1 MFLYRKK
8 NRVNQGNLSFNNE
21 VTLGKVRQWSKERNS
36 CFADLYLFEFLRC
49 NELLFQNTV
58 PVLAAVKNGKLFS
71 TFCKNSS
78 IFCSVSSSILQIR
91 AVTFTLS
98 KFSITPKKNVM
109 ITSYVYSP
117 VTLMTRNVLAFT
129 TCYKRYF
136 NVIKLDA
143 FIAVQIEF
151 ISSHMARNA
160 DPTALLFWDV

>member
-58 PVLAAVKNGKLFS
+58 PILAAVKNGKLFS

-78 IFCSVSSSILQIR
+78 TFCSVSSLILEIR
-91 AVTFTLS
+91 AVS
-98 KFSITPKKNVM
+98 KFSITPKKNAM
-109 ITSYVYSP
+109 ITSYIYSP

-136 NVIKLDA
+136 NVIKLYA
-143 FIAVQIEF
+143 FIAIQIEF

-160 DPTALLFWDV
+160 GATALLFWDV

>member
-58 PVLAAVKNGKLFS
+58 PILAAVKNGKLFS

-78 IFCSVSSSILQIR
+78 TFCSVSSLILEIR
-91 AVTFTLS
+91 AVS
-98 KFSITPKKNVM
+98 KFSITPKKNAM

-136 NVIKLDA
+136 NVIKLYA
-143 FIAVQIEF
+143 FIAIQIEF
-151 ISSHMARNA
+151 ISSHMVRNA
-160 DPTALLFWDV
+160 GPTALLFWYV

>member
-58 PVLAAVKNGKLFS
+58 PILAAVKNGKLFS

-78 IFCSVSSSILQIR
+78 TFCSVSSLILEIR
-91 AVTFTLS
+91 AVS
-98 KFSITPKKNVM
+98 KFSITPKKNAM

-136 NVIKLDA
+136 NVIKLYA
-143 FIAVQIEF
+143 FIAIQIEF

-160 DPTALLFWDV
+160 GPTALLFWYV